1 MNENLLISC
10 ISAAKRRE
18 MNTVF
23 LVTWH
28 SSRFGLHAFPIGRAG
43 LATLRQ
49 TLSFSNQSKCCSRST
64 HGFLDCLPVSP
75 PPSYKSRSRTAVYG
89 TFFQLNRQARC
100 ASLWK
105 SKMEEPLR
113 HKAAQNKASTSP
125 AGFKAIFGVKID
137 RKEGNDLLKRL
148 QEHRHQGT
156 LDQKLPYPDALIDK
170 GLTYLRAKYPVDEDA
185 AIIARIDRE
194 ADMEI
199 RMPQTE
205 VHRSPDAVSQ
215 FDELRRRNRERREEQ
230 EAKQEMEKQRSLAEE
245 SPKAERRFTVRDGT
259 DLVQLRPAP
268 EWVQKYR
275 DKAQMKQLPEMSAWA
290 RLLPSGLL
298 TVAVVTLAVLFA
310 QNYKQPSRKARLWP
324 DLPPAA
330 ATVTTLI
337 GVNVAVFV
345 LWRLPPFWRVLN
357 RNFLVVPA
365 YPHSMSMLT
374 ACFSHQSF
382 THLLPNLLS
391 IWLIGTRC
399 TSTPKSLPSNTLD
412 LTMRNSTRRHW
423 SRAVSSSLLFQ
434 CSDCSIHTH
443 GCLCHETLLHYKYVG
458 S

>member
-1 MNENLLISC
+1 
-10 ISAAKRRE
+10 
-18 MNTVF
+18 
-23 LVTWH
+23 
-28 SSRFGLHAFPIGRAG
+28 
-43 LATLRQ
+43 
-49 TLSFSNQSKCCSRST
+49 
-64 HGFLDCLPVSP
+64 
-75 PPSYKSRSRTAVYG
+75 
-89 TFFQLNRQARC
+89 
-100 ASLWK
+100 
-105 SKMEEPLR
+105 MEEPMR

-245 SPKAERRFTVRDGT
+245 SSKAERRFTVRDGT

-275 DKAQMKQLPEMSAWA
+275 DKAQMKELPEMSAWA

-391 IWLIGTRC
+391 IWLIGTRLIAAYIPMVVYVMRHYFI
-399 TSTPKSLPSNTLD
+399 TSTLGASGVVTALLGTSCVLHEGQKITLPFLPPEWTRGVDTGVMLAVFMLLEVMSLRKWGVTPVILPNARRPYVDNMGHLSGYFVGIGAGSLIRSTDPKWKNAERKHFFTKD
-412 LTMRNSTRRHW
+412 
-423 SRAVSSSLLFQ
+423 F
-434 CSDCSIHTH
+434 
-443 GCLCHETLLHYKYVG
+443 GKG
-458 S
+458 